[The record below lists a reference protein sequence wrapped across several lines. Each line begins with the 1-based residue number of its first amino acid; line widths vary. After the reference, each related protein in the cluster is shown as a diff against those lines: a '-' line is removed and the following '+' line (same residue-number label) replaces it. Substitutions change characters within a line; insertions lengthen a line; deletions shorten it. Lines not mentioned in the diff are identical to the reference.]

1 MKCSQQEQCIAPNFG
16 SPEMSN
22 FDMCV
27 MDLGFTAILR
37 DPKFGAIHVG
47 LPHCIAL
54 TAYS

>member
-1 MKCSQQEQCIAPNFG
+1 MWRPSFIAPNSG

-27 MDLGFTAILR
+27 VDLGFTATLG
-37 DPKFGAIHVG
+37 DPKYRAIHVG

-54 TAYS
+54 TGYT